1 MPFYWAQRVPCTQ
14 VVPSECLLTGHGAEL
29 CPRGMKAEPAA
40 CPSKMLCPRG
50 GHHKTARAKP
60 RGKQPAA
67 GGEGQGQEAGS
78 LTWPCKATDALHLAP
93 CRRPSGVAFPS
104 SSSALFLGTFTRGA
118 PCQPRG
124 DSKRSLPAGLTVSS
138 PRLCPA
144 CLPAPRP
151 LRVRCLKMNSGS
163 PTPTAPASLPG
174 ATIHSAA
181 QAETWCCAFSCLPVA
196 LCVAGS
202 GRPRWLS
209 APQYLHSASSCP
221 SAPSGREPWTAAP
234 PLPHRDACV
243 REQLGSP

>member
-1 MPFYWAQRVPCTQ
+1 MPFYWAQRAPCTQ
-14 VVPSECLLTGHGAEL
+14 VVPSECLLIGHGAEL

-60 RGKQPAA
+60 RGKQSAA
-67 GGEGQGQEAGS
+67 GGGQGQEAGS

-104 SSSALFLGTFTRGA
+104 SSSALLLGAFTRGA

-163 PTPTAPASLPG
+163 PTPTAPASPPG
-174 ATIHSAA
+174 PTVHSAA
-181 QAETWCCAFSCLPVA
+181 QAQTWCCAFSCFPVA

-202 GRPRWLS
+202 GSPAGSPPLSISSLPPPAPPPRLGGS
-209 APQYLHSASSCP
+209 P
-221 SAPSGREPWTAAP
+221 GP